1 MMTVKIFKV
10 SRIESRMGHGFSVVI
25 GKRSVD
31 IIRGSKGDY
40 PPLNIRSRGR
50 LMISSRR
57 VIGFSSLDSL
67 QLTLRQLATRPK
79 LRVMD
84 ILGFTLLGRRSEE
97 HTSELKSLMRIAY
110 AVFGLKEQPRVSV
123 AFRLRYDES

>member
-40 PPLNIRSRGR
+40 HPLNIRSLGR

-57 VIGFSSLDSL
+57 VIGFYSLDSL
-67 QLTLRQLATRPK
+67 QLTLRQLATRHK
-79 LRVMD
+79 
-84 ILGFTLLGRRSEE
+84 RSEE
-97 HTSELKSLMRIAY
+97 HTSELQSLMRSSY
-110 AVFGLKEQPRVSV
+110 AVFCLKTKNYPI
-123 AFRLRYDES
+123 

>member
-40 PPLNIRSRGR
+40 HHWNIRSLGR

-57 VIGFSSLDSL
+57 VIGFSSLATWP
-67 QLTLRQLATRPK
+67 LTLRQIATWNS
-79 LRVMD
+79 LRVLDVMRST
-84 ILGFTLLGRRSEE
+84 ILGG
-97 HTSELKSLMRIAY
+97 
-110 AVFGLKEQPRVSV
+110 AVFLSYHLTMKHRVGAKLV
-123 AFRLRYDES
+123 Q